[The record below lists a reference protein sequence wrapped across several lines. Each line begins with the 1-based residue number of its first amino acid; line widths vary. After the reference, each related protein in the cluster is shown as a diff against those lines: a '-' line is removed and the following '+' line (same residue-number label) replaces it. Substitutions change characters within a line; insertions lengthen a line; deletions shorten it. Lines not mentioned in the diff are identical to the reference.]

1 MDRDLVQENISLRI
15 RLEELLSAI
24 TELDEQVKSS
34 GARELGMMRELWD
47 QAYIAAITGLS
58 SKDGYGYWY
67 DMCADAAGI
76 ANAAV
81 IKHKEVA
88 VERHETFK
96 QLLT

>member
-34 GARELGMMRELWD
+34 GTRELGMMRELWD

-58 SKDGYGYWY
+58 AKDGYGYWE
-67 DMCADAAGI
+67 DMCIDAARI
-76 ANAAV
+76 ANEA
-81 IKHKEVA
+81 IRKHKKA
-88 VERHETFK
+88 ATERDEIIK
-96 QLLT
+96 EILG